1 MATYKTWGNRDNKAI
16 VAIFGFGMSEED
28 WYDLGYVKLLKDS
41 FYFIAINPFDF
52 SPDSGGLTL
61 DYATKY
67 IEHTLDDLNISS
79 AIIWGYSLGAKVAI
93 HFSSNN
99 PHIVQGLIMGGFE
112 LKAEIDHQNDLVINT
127 LRMGAVAWVDLW
139 KSMFDMPIEM
149 EKRFLQAN
157 TSHLINLRCTE
168 ATWPDLE
175 NAFSNVGTSACIIY
189 AAEKCFFKAKTKAA
203 SEKLNN
209 CQYIE
214 IPNCNHFEAM
224 LNPNVIS
231 SAIEKSFF

>member
-28 WYDLGYVKLLKDS
+28 WYDLGYVPLLIKN
-41 FYFIAINPFDF
+41 FYFVAINPFADL
-52 SPDSGGLTL
+52 PDPGGLTL

-67 IEHTLDDLNISS
+67 IEHTLNDLNIYS
-79 AIIWGYSLGAKVAI
+79 AIILGYSQGAKVAL

-99 PHIVQGLIMGGFE
+99 PHMVQGIIMGGFE
-112 LKAEIDHQNDLVINT
+112 LQAKIDYQNDLVINT
-127 LRMGAVAWVDLW
+127 LRAGSIAWIDLW
-139 KSMFDMPIEM
+139 KSMFDMPIAM

-157 TSHLINLRCTE
+157 TSHLIKLRCAE
-168 ATWPDLE
+168 ATWPNLE
-175 NAFSNVGTSACIIY
+175 LALSNIDTLSCIIY
-189 AAEKCFFKAKTKAA
+189 AAEDCFFKAQTKAA
-203 SEKLNN
+203 SETLNN

-224 LNPNVIS
+224 LNPNAIS
-231 SAIEKSFF
+231 RAIEKTFL